1 MAFPSLT
8 SKQQRAIEALI
19 RGWST
24 KLTWERLAQ
33 AVHDELNITTTRQTL
48 HTYTGIRNEYDHKK
62 SELRGASPQILKQIT
77 QKDVTLAEQVKKL
90 TAENAVQKRQI
101 NEQLQLIERILA
113 NAQNIPNVDV
123 NALVQLCGVSAPSNP
138 K

>member
-33 AVHDELNITTTRQTL
+33 AVHDELSIQTTRQTL